1 MKATVYITSTLKQR
15 VASQQQIQDWM
26 SNLKTKIQHFT
37 YGWQRQ
43 ILDTNIDVSQTESF
57 STHY

>member
-26 SNLKTKIQHFT
+26 SNWRTKIQHFT

-57 STHY
+57 